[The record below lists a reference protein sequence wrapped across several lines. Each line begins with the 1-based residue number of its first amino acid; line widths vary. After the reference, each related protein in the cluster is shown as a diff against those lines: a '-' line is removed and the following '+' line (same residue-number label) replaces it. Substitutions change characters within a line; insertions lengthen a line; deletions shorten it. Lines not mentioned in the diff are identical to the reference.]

1 MALIRNIKRWTRNHG
16 SQREVECFASDSTDE
31 KGKRYLQL
39 DTTGS
44 PTRKAA
50 GAINQSIRFDERAA
64 SQLKLLIEE
73 TFPNLKPKI

>member
-1 MALIRNIKRWTRNHG
+1 MALVCNIKRWERNHG
-16 SQREVECFASDSTDE
+16 AQGEVECFASASTDE

-44 PTRKAA
+44 PSREAA
-50 GAINQSIRFDERAA
+50 GAINQSVRFDERAA

-73 TFPNLKPKI
+73 TFPNLK

>member
-1 MALIRNIKRWTRNHG
+1 MALVCNIKPWTRNHG
-16 SQREVECFASDSTDE
+16 VQGEVECYSSTSTDE

-44 PTRKAA
+44 PSREAA
-50 GAINQSIRFDERAA
+50 GAINQSVRFDERAA

-73 TFPNLKPKI
+73 TFPNLK